1 MSNKGINIFAQ
12 APNRFFKLPAIAM
25 ALLPM
30 YSANADEF
38 SYPVLKPSQSDF
50 GGVGLMQ
57 MPTGRMAPEGEFNFN
72 ITNNDD
78 YGYYSASL
86 QLFPWLET
94 TLRYT
99 KVHNVMSTDDPAFSG
114 SNKLHDKGIDLKFRL
129 FSESY
134 WIPETSF
141 GIRDFGGTGLFDSE
155 YIAAT
160 KNFGPLDITL
170 GIAWGYIGNSDNLGN
185 PFCRDTSSCQRQD
198 SEDKQWGTTDFQSMF
213 KGPTSIFG
221 GIEYQSPHEPLRF
234 KLEYDTNDYKGD
246 FPVTYG
252 GIPMPQDSKFNYG
265 ALYRLGNWG
274 DLRLSYER
282 GNTWTF
288 GFNLFTNFNDLKSSW
303 QDEPAPNYAPRSQ
316 SPSNGPDLTNA
327 EWQVLADE
335 LHTIAGYK
343 NPTIHYDDNSVTVSA
358 DQNKYRD
365 RNEAHERAAT
375 VLANRGPDVA
385 EYRLIETSNR
395 QAITETRLDA
405 DKFSQVANV
414 EYIGANVEDS
424 SSVSTPK
431 EPEGTL
437 VAEPSR
443 RWDVSL
449 APTLQQ
455 SIGGSEDF
463 YMFNIG
469 INAGANYWF
478 TDNVEISGSVYFNIY
493 DNYDQFLYDVPPD
506 GTDLKRVRTLVRQF
520 ISNNPVRLDNL
531 QLTWMDKLGDNWYS
545 QAYGGYL
552 EMMFG
557 GVGGELL
564 YRPLGA
570 NWAVGM
576 DVNYVVQRDPDS
588 AFDFFTDEEQ
598 FDPITNRPYR
608 VQTGAM
614 TGHVTGYYQP
624 QWDWLPNTLFKVSAG
639 QYLTEDIG
647 VTVDFSKQFD
657 SGITAGA
664 FATFTDLSSDEY
676 GEGSYTKGFYIS
688 IPFDVMTVKPSTNR
702 ATISWLPLTRDGG
715 QMLNRKYQ
723 LFGVTDARYPWY
735 GRKSE

>member
-1 MSNKGINIFAQ
+1 MSNKGINILSQ
-12 APNRFFKLPAIAM
+12 APNRFFKLSAIAL
-25 ALLPM
+25 AILPV

-38 SYPVLKPSQSDF
+38 SYPVLRPSQSDF

-57 MPTGRMAPEGEFNFN
+57 MPTARMNPTGEFNAGA
-72 ITNNDD
+72 T
-78 YGYYSASL
+78 YYDEYHHYTVAL

-94 TLRYT
+94 TIRYT
-99 KVHNVMSTDDPAFSG
+99 IVQDVLYSDSPSFSG
-114 SNKLHDKGIDLKFRL
+114 NNKYTDKSIDLKFRL
-129 FSESY
+129 LEESY

-141 GIRDFGGTGLFDSE
+141 GINDLGGSGLFDSE
-155 YIAAT
+155 YLVAT
-160 KNFGPLDITL
+160 KRFGPLDITM
-170 GIAWGYIGNSDNLGN
+170 GMGWGYIANSGNINN
-185 PFCRDTSSCQRQD
+185 PFCEIS
-198 SEDKQWGTTDFQSMF
+198 DKYCSRGGNGQWGTVDFNNFF
-213 KGPTSIFG
+213 KGPASIFG
-221 GIEYQSPHEPLRF
+221 GLEYQTPLEPLRF
-234 KLEYDTNDYKGD
+234 KVEYDANDYKGD
-246 FPVTYG
+246 FAVIRG
-252 GIPMPQDSKFNYG
+252 DADMSQDSKLNYG

-288 GFNLFTNFNDLKSSW
+288 GFNLYTNFNDLKSGW
-303 QDEPAPNYAPRSQ
+303 QDEPAPNYVPRNQ
-316 SPSNGPDLTNA
+316 SPSNGPELTNA

-335 LHTIAGYK
+335 LHTIAGYN

-395 QAITETRLDA
+395 QAITETRIDA

-424 SSVSTPK
+424 RSVSTPK

-449 APTLQQ
+449 SPTLQQ

-520 ISNNPVRLDNL
+520 ISDNPVRLDNL

-545 QAYGGYL
+545 QAYSGYL

-570 NWAVGM
+570 NWAIGM

-588 AFDFFTDEEQ
+588 AFGFFTEEDQ

-608 VQTGAM
+608 VQTGAL

>member
-12 APNRFFKLPAIAM
+12 APIRFFKLSAIAL
-25 ALLPM
+25 AILPVF
-30 YSANADEF
+30 SANADEF

-57 MPTGRMAPEGEFNFN
+57 MPTARMASEGEFNFN

-78 YGYYSASL
+78 YGFYSVSL

-94 TLRYT
+94 TIRYS
-99 KVHNVMSTDDPAFSG
+99 KVHNIYSTDNPDFSG
-114 SNKLHDKGIDLKFRL
+114 DNKLHDKGIDLKVRL
-129 FSESY
+129 LQETY
-134 WIPETSF
+134 WLPETSF
-141 GIRDFGGTGLFDSE
+141 GLRDFGGTGLFDSE
-155 YIAAT
+155 YFAAT
-160 KNFGPLDITL
+160 KNFGPVDLTF
-170 GIAWGYIGNSDNLGN
+170 GIAWGYIGNSDNIGN
-185 PFCRDTSSCQRQD
+185 PFCTSDCERQG
-198 SEDKQWGTTDFQSMF
+198 SMDKQWGTTDFNSMF
-213 KGPTSIFG
+213 KGPTSLFG
-221 GIEYQSPHEPLRF
+221 GIEYQTPFKPLRF
-234 KLEYDTNDYKGD
+234 KLEYDANDYKGD
-246 FPVTYG
+246 YQVKYAD
-252 GIPMPQDSKFNYG
+252 IPIPQSSHINVG
-265 ALYRLGNWG
+265 ALYRINNWG
-274 DLRLSYER
+274 DVRLSYER
-282 GNTWTF
+282 GNTLSL
-288 GFNLFTNFNDLKSSW
+288 GFTLYTNFNSLKSGW

-316 SPSNGPDLTNA
+316 SSSNEPELTNA

-343 NPTIHYDDNSVTVSA
+343 NPTIHYDDKSVTVSA

-385 EYRLIETSNR
+385 EYRLIETSNH
-395 QAITETRLDA
+395 QAITETHIDA
-405 DKFSQVANV
+405 EKFGEVANV
-414 EYIGANVEDS
+414 EYIGASVEDS
-424 SSVSTPK
+424 SSVSVPS

-437 VAEPSR
+437 VAEPSK
-443 RWDVSL
+443 RWDVNIS
-449 APTLQQ
+449 PTLQQ

-478 TDNVEISGSVYFNIY
+478 TDNLELGGSVYFNIY

-506 GTDLKRVRTLVRQF
+506 GTDLKRVRTLVRQY
-520 ISNNPVRLDNL
+520 ISDNPVRLDNL

-557 GVGGELL
+557 GIGGELL

-588 AFDFFTDEEQ
+588 AFGFFTEEDQ

-624 QWDWLPNTLFKVSAG
+624 QWDWLPNTLFKISAG

-715 QMLNRKYQ
+715 QMLSRKYQ

-735 GRKSE
+735 SRKAVE

>member
-1 MSNKGINIFAQ
+1 MSNKDTNTTLQTPCG
-12 APNRFFKLPAIAM
+12 FFRLSAIAL
-25 ALLPM
+25 AILPV
-30 YSANADEF
+30 YSANADDF
-38 SYPVLKPSQSDF
+38 SYPVLRPSQSDF

-57 MPTGRMAPEGEFNFN
+57 MPTARMNPTGEFNAGA
-72 ITNNDD
+72 TYNNE
-78 YGYYSASL
+78 YHHYNASL
-86 QLFPWLET
+86 QLFPWFEAT
-94 TLRYT
+94 IRYT
-99 KVHNVMSTDDPAFSG
+99 IVQDLLYSSNPDFSG
-114 SNKLHDKGIDLKFRL
+114 DTKYTDKGIDFKIRL
-129 FSESY
+129 WEESY
-134 WIPETSF
+134 WMPEVAV
-141 GIRDFGGTGLFDSE
+141 GIRDFGGTGLFDGE
-155 YIAAT
+155 FIAAN
-160 KNFGPLDITL
+160 KQIGPVDVTL
-170 GIAWGYIGNSDNLGN
+170 GVAWGYMGNSGN
-185 PFCRDTSSCQRQD
+185 VTNPLCDLADRFCEREIRG
-198 SEDKQWGTTDFQSMF
+198 QWGTANFDNFFS
-213 KGPTSIFG
+213 GPMSIYG
-221 GIEYQSPHEPLRF
+221 GLEYQSPWEPLRF
-234 KLEYDTNDYKGD
+234 KLEYDTNDYKSD
-246 FPVTYG
+246 FPVTHG
-252 GIPMPQDSKFNYG
+252 GIEMPQDSKFNYG

-288 GFNLFTNFNDLKSSW
+288 GFNLYTNFNDLKSGW
-303 QDEPAPNYAPRSQ
+303 QDEPVPNYTPRSHSQ
-316 SPSNGPDLTNA
+316 PDTNELSNA

-343 NPTIHYDDNSVTVSA
+343 NPTIHYTDTSVTVSA

-375 VLANRGPDVA
+375 VLANRGPDVT
-385 EYRLIETSNR
+385 EYRLIETNNR
-395 QAITETRLDA
+395 QAITETRIDA
-405 DKFSQVANV
+405 DKFSQVANI
-414 EYIGANVEDS
+414 EYIGANVTDS
-424 SSVSTPK
+424 SSVSTPN
-431 EPEGTL
+431 EPEGRL
-437 VAEPSR
+437 VAEPSK

-449 APTLQQ
+449 SPTLQQ
-455 SIGGSEDF
+455 SIGGSENF

-478 TDNVEISGSVYFNIY
+478 TDNIELGGSVYFNIY
-493 DNYDQFLYDVPPD
+493 DNYDKFLYDVPPD
-506 GTDLKRVRTLVRQF
+506 GTDLKRVRTLVRQY
-520 ISNNPVRLDNL
+520 ISDNPVRLDNL

-557 GVGGELL
+557 GVGGEVL

-570 NWAVGM
+570 NWAIGM

-588 AFDFFTDEEQ
+588 AFGFFTEEDQ

-735 GRKSE
+735 SRRAVE

>member
-1 MSNKGINIFAQ
+1 MTIKDINTAHK
-12 APNRFFKLPAIAM
+12 APFGYFTLSAIALAM
-25 ALLPM
+25 LPVF
-30 YSANADEF
+30 SANADEF
-38 SYPVLKPSQSDF
+38 SYPVFKPSQSDF

-57 MPTGRMAPEGEFNFN
+57 MPTARMNPAGEFNFGA
-72 ITNNDD
+72 TYNNE
-78 YGYYSASL
+78 YHHYNASL
-86 QLFPWLET
+86 QLFSWFEAT
-94 TLRYT
+94 IRYT
-99 KVHNVMSTDDPAFSG
+99 LVQDLLYSDNPDFSG
-114 SNKLHDKGIDLKFRL
+114 DSKYTDKGIDFKVRL
-129 FSESY
+129 WEESY
-134 WIPETSF
+134 WLPEVAV
-141 GIRDFGGTGLFDSE
+141 GVRDFGGTGLFDGE
-155 YIAAT
+155 FIAAN
-160 KNFGPLDITL
+160 KQFGPVDVTL
-170 GIAWGYIGNSDNLGN
+170 GVAWGYMGNSGNVTN
-185 PFCRDTSSCQRQD
+185 PFCDLADRFCERETGG
-198 SEDKQWGTTDFQSMF
+198 QWGTANFDNFFS
-213 KGPTSIFG
+213 GPMSIYG
-221 GIEYQSPHEPLRF
+221 GLEYQSPWEPLRF
-234 KLEYDTNDYKGD
+234 KLEYDANDYESD
-246 FPVTYG
+246 FPVTRG
-252 GIPMPQDSKFNYG
+252 DIEMPQDSKFNYG

-288 GFNLFTNFNDLKSSW
+288 GFNLYTNFNSLKSGW

-316 SPSNGPDLTNA
+316 SPSNEPELTDA

-343 NPTIHYDDNSVTVSA
+343 NPTIHYDNESVTVSA

-365 RNEAHERAAT
+365 RNEAHVRAAT

-385 EYRLIETSNR
+385 EYRLIETSNH
-395 QAITETRLDA
+395 QAITETRIDA
-405 DKFSQVANV
+405 EKFSQVANV
-414 EYIGANVEDS
+414 EYIGAAVEDS
-424 SSVSTPK
+424 SSASVPN
-431 EPEGTL
+431 EPEGQL

-449 APTLQQ
+449 SPTLQQ

-478 TDNVEISGSVYFNIY
+478 TDNLELGGSVYFNIY

-506 GTDLKRVRTLVRQF
+506 GTDLKRVRTLVRQY
-520 ISNNPVRLDNL
+520 ISDNPVRLDNL

-588 AFDFFTDEEQ
+588 AFGFFTEEDQ

-614 TGHVTGYYQP
+614 TGHFTGYYQP

-715 QMLNRKYQ
+715 QMLSRKYQ
-723 LFGVTDARYPWY
+723 LFGVTDARSPWY
-735 GRKSE
+735 SRKAEN